1 MKKNL
6 PLSLIFLVVFIDL
19 LGFGILIPIIPTFAF
34 KVLGVSESAIGII
47 VAAYSLT
54 QFIFNPIFGSLSDRF
69 GRRNIILV
77 SLLLNAAG
85 YILFAFTHSFIML
98 LAARVIAGI
107 GGSSIGVA
115 QAYIA
120 DVTTPQE
127 RAKGMGL
134 IGVAFGLGFVF
145 GPMLGGIFSGFGYMV
160 TGFASASFSVIA
172 FILSMVYLPESL
184 KKGAKPDDS
193 FRRKKIFD
201 FISFGAVFK
210 NKPSLFVITLTFFL
224 TFSIANIYGTFA
236 ILGSGH
242 FGFTDFDNGMLFGVM
257 GIVSAFMQGFMMG
270 RLTKKF
276 TKLQLLLVGFVSL
289 TVGLALIPFG
299 STIVLMGLILGLMSV
314 GTGALQPILLSL
326 ISQVTSEAEQGK
338 VLGLNQS
345 LSSLARVLGPLW
357 GGFAFQYLGY
367 QVPFFTGAVVA
378 LALSF
383 YCYRSYNTILQPK
396 IANV

>member
-34 KVLGVSESAIGII
+34 KVLHINEAAIGII
-47 VAAYSLT
+47 VAVYSLT
-54 QFIFNPIFGSLSDRF
+54 QFIFNPVFGSLSDRF

-77 SLLLNAAG
+77 SLVLNAAG
-85 YILFAFTHSFIML
+85 YILFAFTHSFLML
-98 LAARVIAGI
+98 IAARVIAGI

-145 GPMLGGIFSGFGYMV
+145 GPMLGGIFAGWGYMA
-160 TGFASASFSVIA
+160 TGFASASFSVLA
-172 FILSMVYLPESL
+172 FLLSFFYLPESL
-184 KKGAKPDDS
+184 KKENQVDDS
-193 FRRKKIFD
+193 YRRKKIFD
-201 FISFGAVFK
+201 LVAFAAVFK
-210 NKPSLFVITLTFFL
+210 NRPSSFVISMTFFL
-224 TFSIANIYGTFA
+224 TFSVANIYGTFA

-242 FGFTDFDNGMLFGVM
+242 FGFSDFDNGMLFGVM
-257 GIVSAFMQGFMMG
+257 GIVSVIMQGFMMG
-270 RLTKKF
+270 RLTKRF
-276 TKLQLLLVGFVSL
+276 TKLQLLLVGFFSL
-289 TVGLALIPFG
+289 AVGLALIPFG
-299 STIVLMGLILGLMSV
+299 SNIVLMGLILGLMSV

-326 ISQVTSEAEQGK
+326 ISQVTSESEQGM
-338 VLGLNQS
+338 VLGMNQS

-367 QVPFFTGAVVA
+367 QIPFFTGAVVA
-378 LALSF
+378 IALSI
-383 YCYRSYNTILQPK
+383 YCYKLYNVIIQPK
-396 IANV
+396 LANV